1 MPENSYNPQSRPANG
16 KSSGNA
22 GCIGCLI
29 PFFIMFIIFMIA
41 PVFTLF
47 DVTGP
52 IPPDTREFILSFT
65 VGFAVLLVAVIS
77 VIAAVRR
84 KSREISRNQP
94 GPGPTVPSV
103 KPQPYQI
110 QSNWSRTM
118 QNKLAQSP
126 QASGQTRIRTSQNL
140 SQQRPYSSRTVQNI
154 YSTTCPDCGV
164 FLQIPRG
171 TTQRCRTCGR
181 PVTAPVKDKPFFS

>member
-29 PFFIMFIIFMIA
+29 PFIIMFIVFMIG

-52 IPPDTREFILSFT
+52 IPSETREFILSFS
-65 VGFAVLLVAVIS
+65 VGFIVLLVAVIS
-77 VIAAVRR
+77 VIVAVRR
-84 KSREISRNQP
+84 KSQEISRNQP
-94 GPGPTVPSV
+94 GPKPTVPSV

-118 QNKLAQSP
+118 QNRP
-126 QASGQTRIRTSQNL
+126 VRIRICSDADPHLPEPFSTAALQQPDGSEQYLFHYVSELRRVRTDSQRHHPEVPDL
-140 SQQRPYSSRTVQNI
+140 RQAGH
-154 YSTTCPDCGV
+154 STC
-164 FLQIPRG
+164 
-171 TTQRCRTCGR
+171 
-181 PVTAPVKDKPFFS
+181 